1 MATRRRANDDQFYI
15 VKGYPFEN
23 DDGEQ
28 DAFFRTL
35 QVGRRADS
43 LFRTLEA
50 KDGFQIEKPLFYC
63 LCVEAEI
70 FFDGKADR
78 PPSPLKIPALI
89 RYEAEG
95 IFEDSDFAVLRDYVS
110 LKQMRSICDVLQQ
123 FAKKQYPIKPL
134 CVQWMSLARI
144 AFLVHQRQHEEENFR
159 QRSKSLAAQIDPSIS
174 ESVNAFCLP
183 PLRLD
188 R

>member
-35 QVGRRADS
+35 QVGPRADS

-78 PPSPLKIPALI
+78 PPSPLKFHALI
-89 RYEAEG
+89 RHEAEVFFTDI
-95 IFEDSDFAVLRDYVS
+95 IF
-110 LKQMRSICDVLQQ
+110 
-123 FAKKQYPIKPL
+123 
-134 CVQWMSLARI
+134 RI
-144 AFLVHQRQHEEENFR
+144 
-159 QRSKSLAAQIDPSIS
+159 
-174 ESVNAFCLP
+174 
-183 PLRLD
+183 
-188 R
+188 